1 VRSARSSGTRPSSR
15 SPRASRPGNAVA
27 AALAAAYFL
36 AVIVTTVLERS
47 GSVEVSALQSSA
59 DLIAGGEL
67 WRLLASGLV
76 VEGAAVPQILLT
88 AIAAIAFVR
97 LEGAVLWWA
106 AVLVGHVGSALLAYA
121 IIGVASALGS
131 GGAEAAADD
140 PDFGISCV
148 LGATLGAL
156 FASGLRRD
164 DRTLVGVAALGFF
177 ALLPFSLDWYGPE
190 HPLSFVLGAAV
201 VLGATRA
208 S

>member
-1 VRSARSSGTRPSSR
+1 M
-15 SPRASRPGNAVA
+15 
-27 AALAAAYFL
+27 
-36 AVIVTTVLERS
+36 
-47 GSVEVSALQSSA
+47 
-59 DLIAGGEL
+59 
-67 WRLLASGLV
+67 

-97 LEGAVLWWA
+97 LEGA
-106 AVLVGHVGSALLAYA
+106 GSGGPPCWSVTSGRRCSPTR